1 MQSKM
6 NNIKIFFLLA
16 VSVLLQGCGSGGS
29 MFKGLLP
36 TGSYLS
42 WNNVTLVAEDDANLN
57 SAIAVDVV
65 MLHDEETLGLLQ
77 NMPATKWFASRDDLL
92 KTFPKG
98 LSFQTAELVPGQ
110 TLQLKLD
117 MFQQKRQVGT
127 LVFANYLTPGEHRV
141 RVDFLK
147 GQVLIQ
153 LSTKS
158 FTVVTSN
165 P

>member
-1 MQSKM
+1 
-6 NNIKIFFLLA
+6 
-16 VSVLLQGCGSGGS
+16 